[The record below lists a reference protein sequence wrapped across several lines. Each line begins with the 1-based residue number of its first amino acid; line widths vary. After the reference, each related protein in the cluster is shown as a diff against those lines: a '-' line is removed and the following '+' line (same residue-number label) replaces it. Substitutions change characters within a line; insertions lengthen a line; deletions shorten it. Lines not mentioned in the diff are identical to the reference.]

1 MTKIIIAT
9 SAFGMGIN
17 TPDVNLIIHF
27 NFPLSLDQYVQESGR
42 TGRNGTEAKSVMFYS
57 KSDLKFLYEI
67 IKKEKIWVMKKH

>member
-57 KSDLKFLYEI
+57 KSDLKFLYGI